1 MKSAT
6 QKAVAKLR
14 NMFNIYINLLSISAN
29 MDNLDQKLLARLKH
43 DGREAVS
50 NLALH
55 LKVSRATIRTR
66 IEKLREAGVIEGFTV
81 QLGDNHPQ
89 NPIRGLTM
97 IKIEGNKTERVLKQL
112 LKMANIECVHYT
124 NGQWDFVAEIS
135 AHDIATL
142 DQVLGDIRR
151 LDGIAHSETNL
162 LLSTQR
168 YRG

>member
-1 MKSAT
+1 
-6 QKAVAKLR
+6 
-14 NMFNIYINLLSISAN
+14 
-29 MDNLDQKLLARLKH
+29 MDDLDQKLLTLLKH
-43 DGREAVS
+43 NGREAVS
-50 NLALH
+50 NLAQH
-55 LKVSRATIRTR
+55 LGVSRATVRSR
-66 IEKLREAGVIEGFTV
+66 IERLQEARVIEGFTV

-97 IKIEGNKTERVLKQL
+97 IKIEGNKTERVMKQL
-112 LKMANIECVHYT
+112 LKMPNIECVNYT
-124 NGQWDFVAEIS
+124 NGQWDFIVELS

-142 DQVLGDIRR
+142 DSVLGDIRK